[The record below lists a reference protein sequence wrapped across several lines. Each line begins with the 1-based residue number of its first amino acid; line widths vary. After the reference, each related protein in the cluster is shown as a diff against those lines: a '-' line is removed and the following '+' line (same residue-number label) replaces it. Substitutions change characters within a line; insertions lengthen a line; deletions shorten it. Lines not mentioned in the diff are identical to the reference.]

1 MILVR
6 KEIKKLETN
15 SYIVGIDMGVHNFV
29 HDSSNNIYKAPYK
42 LISNGEKLSK
52 FQKKLSLKKKGSNN
66 YKKLENKIN
75 KLYDKSHNV
84 RNDFLQKLSTNI
96 INENQVI
103 VVETLNIKE
112 MFQNNNIAKILSDI
126 SISKFINM
134 LEYKAKWYGR
144 KLIKVD
150 RYYPSSQ
157 LCSNCGYQNK
167 KVKDCSIRVWQ
178 CPNCKRIHDRDYN
191 AASNILWNG
200 IEKLIIDQ

>member
-1 MILVR
+1 
-6 KEIKKLETN
+6 
-15 SYIVGIDMGVHNFV
+15 
-29 HDSSNNIYKAPYK
+29 
-42 LISNGEKLSK
+42 
-52 FQKKLSLKKKGSNN
+52 
-66 YKKLENKIN
+66 
-75 KLYDKSHNV
+75 
-84 RNDFLQKLSTNI
+84 
-96 INENQVI
+96 
-103 VVETLNIKE
+103 